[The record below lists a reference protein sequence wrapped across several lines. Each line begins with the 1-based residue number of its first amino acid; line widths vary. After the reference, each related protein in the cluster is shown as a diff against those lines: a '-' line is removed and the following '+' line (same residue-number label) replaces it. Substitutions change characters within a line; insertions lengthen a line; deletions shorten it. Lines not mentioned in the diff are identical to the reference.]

1 MTDALPPIRIF
12 LSPGQPSSKTRL
24 VAAIVVGSLVVLA
37 SAIARVL
44 VWPPSDV
51 PESVDAIVVLG
62 GGDQVRLL
70 TGLALYADGVA
81 DALVLS
87 AGTADDAADHG
98 VHCEDTGVFCVEPE
112 PGTTAGEARTV
123 AALAAEQGWSSLAV
137 VTSTYH
143 LSRARMLFGQCFD
156 GHLFMVE
163 APVPRATMT
172 FLGDVVRE
180 LPDMVAGATFARAC

>member
-1 MTDALPPIRIF
+1 MTRVV
-12 LSPGQPSSKTRL
+12 T
-24 VAAIVVGSLVVLA
+24 AIVVGSLMVVA
-37 SAIARVL
+37 GATARVF

-51 PESVDAIVVLG
+51 PDSVDAIVVLG
-62 GGDQVRLL
+62 GGEQVRLR

-87 AGTADDAADHG
+87 AGTADTAADHG
-98 VHCEDTGVFCVEPE
+98 VHCEDADVFCVDPE
-112 PGTTAGEARTV
+112 PGTTAGEASTIG
-123 AALAAEQGWSSLAV
+123 ALAAGQGWSSLAV

-143 LSRARMLFGQCFD
+143 LSRARLLFGQCFD
-156 GHLFMVE
+156 GELSMVE
-163 APVPRATMT
+163 APVPRASWT